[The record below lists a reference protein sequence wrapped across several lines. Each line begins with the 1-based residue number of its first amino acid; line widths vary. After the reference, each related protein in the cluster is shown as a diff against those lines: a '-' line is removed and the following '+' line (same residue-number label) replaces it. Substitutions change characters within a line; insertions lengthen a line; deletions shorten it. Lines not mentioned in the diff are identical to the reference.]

1 MDQTLRS
8 ELVGTAGLSIS
19 AGIALLLTILRAPR
33 SAGDDERRRA
43 ANVFA
48 VMTLVQALHGAEEYA
63 TRFYEAFPTAWGLA
77 PWPAG
82 FFLALNL
89 TWLAISTIAI
99 FGLRAGYR
107 LAFFPA
113 WFLAIVSVANG
124 VVHPLLAL
132 RTGGYFPGLVTSP
145 LLAVGGVVLWRKLM
159 TNTEPHTSLRWRDA
173 LLLLEAIIFTIV
185 VPGTATI
192 WLPRDVLGLWGD
204 VSRPPWA
211 VWHVAAVVLIAIGFA
226 VYARCVWD
234 FAARGRGIPAPIDHP
249 KQLVVTG
256 LYRYVRNPMYVGVLL
271 VMLGEALFFR
281 SLPLLEYTLICLAIV
296 HTVILVYEEP
306 NLRRKFGSSY
316 DDYAAAVGRW
326 IPGRSYHLIA
336 ETEGG

>member
-8 ELVGTAGLSIS
+8 ELVGTAGLSVG

-33 SAGDDERRRA
+33 SAGNDD
-43 ANVFA
+43 
-48 VMTLVQALHGAEEYA
+48 
-63 TRFYEAFPTAWGLA
+63 
-77 PWPAG
+77 
-82 FFLALNL
+82 
-89 TWLAISTIAI
+89 
-99 FGLRAGYR
+99 
-107 LAFFPA
+107 
-113 WFLAIVSVANG
+113 
-124 VVHPLLAL
+124 
-132 RTGGYFPGLVTSP
+132 PGLVTSP
-145 LLAVGGVVLWRKLM
+145 LLAVWRKLM
-159 TNTEPHTSLRWRDA
+159 TSTEPHTNLRRRDA

-192 WLPRDVLGLWGD
+192 WLPRDVLGLWGN
-204 VSRPPWA
+204 VSRAPWA

-281 SLPLLEYTLICLAIV
+281 SLPLLEYTLLWLAIV

-316 DDYAAAVGRW
+316 DDYAAEVGRW
-326 IPGRSYHLIA
+326 IPGRAHHVIE
-336 ETEGG
+336 ETEVAEITD